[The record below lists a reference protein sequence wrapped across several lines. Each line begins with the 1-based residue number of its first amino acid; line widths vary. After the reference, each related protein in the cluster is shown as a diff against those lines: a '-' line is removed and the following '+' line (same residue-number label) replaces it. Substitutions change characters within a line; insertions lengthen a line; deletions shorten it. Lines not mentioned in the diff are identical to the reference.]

1 MQILY
6 LLLGGIVGAIIG
18 WLLRA
23 QKAPMRD
30 ERIENELREQ
40 LGKRDA
46 ELVAVQNKATE
57 ESRAQQEQQRSLV
70 ARNGALE
77 ADVKNLNE
85 RLTEER
91 GQIAALQEKFEKE
104 FAAVSSKLLL
114 ESSTRFDQQSTASLD
129 KLLKPLKDNL
139 TEFKTSLDA
148 TRKETGEHSALLKDQ
163 VNRIGDEATNLSKA
177 LRGDVKVMG
186 NWGENMLDQILEKSG
201 LQRDIHYRRQ
211 KGAKDADDEQQRFLD
226 VVVDLPD
233 KRNLVIDSKVSLR
246 NFDDWVNS
254 ADETVRAESMAKHVD
269 SIRRHFRGLGG
280 KRYQETLGINAPDF
294 VLMYVPIEAA
304 FFSAMAQEP
313 GLFAEALEQ
322 NVVIIT
328 NSTLLAT
335 LRTVAHVWRLAD
347 QQKNAF
353 EIADRG
359 GKLYDKFVG
368 FIEDLKDVG
377 EALTTGQKAWEAASN
392 KLHTGSGNL
401 VRQAEQLKALGAKA
415 AKALPAQNV
424 ERSIE

>member
-1 MQILY
+1 
-6 LLLGGIVGAIIG
+6 
-18 WLLRA
+18 
-23 QKAPMRD
+23 
-30 ERIENELREQ
+30 
-40 LGKRDA
+40 
-46 ELVAVQNKATE
+46 
-57 ESRAQQEQQRSLV
+57 
-70 ARNGALE
+70 
-77 ADVKNLNE
+77 
-85 RLTEER
+85 
-91 GQIAALQEKFEKE
+91 
-104 FAAVSSKLLL
+104 
-114 ESSTRFDQQSTASLD
+114 
-129 KLLKPLKDNL
+129 
-139 TEFKTSLDA
+139 
-148 TRKETGEHSALLKDQ
+148 
-163 VNRIGDEATNLSKA
+163 
-177 LRGDVKVMG
+177 
-186 NWGENMLDQILEKSG
+186 MLDQILEKSG

-254 ADETVRAESMAKHVD
+254 PDEAIRADSMTKHVD
-269 SIRRHFRGLGG
+269 SIRKHFRGLGS
-280 KRYQETLGINAPDF
+280 KRYQDTLGINAPDF

-304 FFSAMAQEP
+304 FFTAMAQEP

-368 FIEDLKDVG
+368 FIEDLKNVG
-377 EALTTGQKAWEAASN
+377 EALAAGQKAWEAASN
-392 KLHTGSGNL
+392 KLHAGSGNL

-415 AKALPAQNV
+415 AKTLPARDV
-424 ERSIE
+424 ERSLE